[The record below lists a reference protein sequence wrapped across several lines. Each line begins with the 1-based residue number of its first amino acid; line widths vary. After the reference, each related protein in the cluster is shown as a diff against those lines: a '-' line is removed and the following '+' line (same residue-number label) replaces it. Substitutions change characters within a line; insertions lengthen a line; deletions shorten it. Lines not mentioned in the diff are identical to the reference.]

1 MLNPPLFLLKN
12 VCFKNIIHYSDI
24 EIPESGVTF
33 ICGESG
39 SGKSTLLKLLN
50 NAASPDSGEIL
61 YAGKKVEDYNPVTLR
76 REVLLCGQTTF
87 LFSGTIGENF
97 VEFYKY
103 RDLSPID
110 NDEINKYLKICA
122 ANFPLDASCDTMSGG
137 ERQRIAI
144 SICLSL
150 RPKVLLLDEPTSAL
164 DDMTSNA
171 VMSNL
176 KTFCHENNITLI
188 VVSHNTALAQT
199 YANNVITLE
208 GGAKRA

>member
-1 MLNPPLFLLKN
+1 MPPLFSLKK
-12 VCFKNIIHYSDI
+12 VCFKNIIHYPDI

-61 YAGKKVEDYNPVTLR
+61 YAGKKVEDYDPVILR

-87 LFSGTIGENF
+87 LFSGTIVENF

-103 RDLSPID
+103 RDLSPIN

-137 ERQRIAI
+137 ERQRLFI

-176 KTFCHENNITLI
+176 KTFCRENNITLI
-188 VVSHNTALAQT
+188 VVSHNKT
-199 YANNVITLE
+199 
-208 GGAKRA
+208 